1 MKKIFTIILVATL
14 GFFSTGCDHYLD
26 VNKNID
32 APDEQQL
39 PDYLYLAGV
48 ESSLQALYWD
58 NRALTVMTQML
69 STGNATHQNFAAY
82 YWTPSDQ
89 GGEMWKCVYWG
100 QGKNLENM
108 IRDALAKERW
118 TLAGIGYV
126 LKAHSWDVLTKEVGE
141 MPVQQAFEPGRLSFD
156 YDYQPLVYDSVRT
169 WAERGIELLE
179 RSDANN
185 YGNTIKNSDI
195 IYSGDKAKW
204 IKFAHGIICRQLA
217 SLTRKSDFVSKY
229 ANDLIAHGKLAM
241 QTGDDDAVVNVN
253 GGSDKAKYTAYN
265 NFWGPTRG
273 NIANVY
279 WQGEYIVDIMCG
291 KVPLYNHE
299 TGNREESLKTD
310 HRTWYYPYELNPN
323 QIICDTM
330 VELTGHFDPRSAAK
344 LSTRDDRTYELVD
357 NADSVKYLKHFGG
370 VINSQTGYQGWNA
383 GNMWGRNGYAGS
395 IEHDGTGRWIFR
407 DDAPYIV
414 MTAAEIQ
421 FEMAEA
427 YWYMGD
433 KANALSCWKK
443 GVELD
448 MAFTRKYIQ
457 AGSKLAGKDK
467 DGNDIFVADGA
478 RPGGDHITTK
488 VFDKLAAEYL
498 AGPFVGGITS
508 STLTL
513 SHIMMQKYVH
523 LWPWGAYE
531 AWVDLRKY
539 HYDIEYSGDY
549 PSNGN
554 GWTNTS
560 VKQKWDEDA
569 TKVYKGFYLR
579 PAQVEGRRTA
589 YNVLNEGAPAYRL
602 TPRYNSEYMWNK
614 QALREL
620 KPIPALIYN
629 SENDTDTY
637 TNYRCSIPW
646 FAYPGD
652 MPESL

>member
-1 MKKIFTIILVATL
+1 M
-14 GFFSTGCDHYLD
+14 GFFFTGCDHYLD

-39 PDYLYLAGV
+39 PDYLYLAGI
-48 ESSLQALYWD
+48 ESALQGLYWD
-58 NRALTVMTQML
+58 IRATGPMTQMFAT
-69 STGNATHQNFAAY
+69 SSYTGFCNY
-82 YWTPSDQ
+82 YWTPSDS
-89 GGEMWKCVYWG
+89 GGEMWRVVYWL

-108 IRDALAKERW
+108 IRDASAAERW
-118 TLAGIGYV
+118 TLAGMGWI

-141 MPVQQAFEPGRLSFD
+141 MPCQQAFEPGRLSFD
-156 YDYQPLVYDSVRT
+156 YDYQPLIYDSIRT
-169 WAERGIELLE
+169 WAQRGIEYLE

-185 YGNTIKNSDI
+185 YGNTLKESDI
-195 IYSGDKAKW
+195 IYHGDKAKW
-204 IKFAHGIICRQLA
+204 IKFGHGVICRNLA
-217 SLTRKSDFVSKY
+217 SLTRKSDFVSSY

-241 QTGDDDAVVNVN
+241 QTLDDDCMIETP
-253 GGSDKAKYTAYN
+253 GGSAQAKFNAYN

-273 NIANVY
+273 NMANSY

-299 TGNREESLKTD
+299 TGNREESLKND

-330 VELTGHFDPRSAAK
+330 VEVTGHFDPRSAAK
-344 LSTRDDRTYELVD
+344 LSTRDDRTYENVAD
-357 NADSVKYLKHFGG
+357 KDSVKYLKHFGG
-370 VINSQTGYQGWNA
+370 QFTSQTGYQGWNA
-383 GNMWGRNGYAGS
+383 GNIWGRNGYAGNVNT
-395 IEHDGTGRWIFR
+395 DGTGRWLFR
-407 DDAPYIV
+407 DDAPYII
-414 MTAAEIQ
+414 MTSAEIQ

-433 KANALSCWKK
+433 KTNALACWKK

-448 MAFTRKYIQ
+448 MNFTAKWIQ
-457 AGSKLAGKDK
+457 AGSKLAGKNAK
-467 DGNDIFVADGA
+467 GEDIFVENGA
-478 RPGGDHITTK
+478 RPGGDHIT
-488 VFDKLAAEYL
+488 VAVYNALATEYL
-498 AGPFVGGITS
+498 NGPFVGGITA

-539 HYDIEYSGDY
+539 HYDIDYSGDY
-549 PSNGN
+549 PSKGN
-554 GWTNTS
+554 GWENTYL
-560 VKQKWDEDA
+560 KQKWDDDA
-569 TKVYKGFYLR
+569 TKVYKGFYLN
-579 PAQVEGRRTA
+579 PAQVEGRRSA
-589 YNVLNEGAPAYRL
+589 YNSLNEGAPAYRI

-614 QALREL
+614 QALRDL
-620 KPIPALIYN
+620 KPMPALIYN
-629 SENDTDTY
+629 ADRDSDTY
-637 TNYRCSIPW
+637 TSYHCSIPW